1 MSLWFRVTDLGFLK
15 ITIPA
20 PCSSHQSAPSWES
33 SEQKLLLLLASFR
46 QLALTNRGS
55 ALCQTCFNYFPP
67 PMIRFQL
74 SASKFLSL
82 SLAWELIWSWDEFA
96 LPSHF
101 DTLAPKQTIDQ
112 SNFSQNF
119 SRAARK
125 SVFDTF
131 DIFGLDP
138 QTNLWLLLFSDTS
151 WTNPDPSF
159 EDNTRLFWKR
169 WSL

>member
-15 ITIPA
+15 ITIPG

-82 SLAWELIWSWDEFA
+82 SRVGAHLKLRWVCAAFTFWYSCPQANNRPIKLQPKLLPRCSEISFRYFRYIWPRSSNQSLIASLLRYF
-96 LPSHF
+96 L
-101 DTLAPKQTIDQ
+101 DQ
-112 SNFSQNF
+112 SRS
-119 SRAARK
+119 
-125 SVFDTF
+125 
-131 DIFGLDP
+131 
-138 QTNLWLLLFSDTS
+138 LF
-151 WTNPDPSF
+151 W

>member
-1 MSLWFRVTDLGFLK
+1 MLPLENPPSRSCFSFSLPFGNWLWQTEW
-15 ITIPA
+15 A
-20 PCSSHQSAPSWES
+20 HSA
-33 SEQKLLLLLASFR
+33 K
-46 QLALTNRGS
+46 LALITFHLRWFG
-55 ALCQTCFNYFPP
+55 FNFRP
-67 PMIRFQL
+67 Q
-74 SASKFLSL
+74 SSSL

-159 EDNTRLFWKR
+159 ERTTPDYSEKGDLFNIYWYQI
-169 WSL
+169 